1 MKKKHILILSFVLL
15 VNLMSAQIDKGNW
28 MVGGSGFIQNYKVE
42 YTSNNTTQN
51 QSVFALQI
59 SPNIGFFILDK
70 FAVGGLLT
78 FNFNNPSGSNN
89 SSQGY
94 GIAPF
99 TRYYFLQTDKP
110 INFFAQASFEYSE
123 GRTNNTASIKNF
135 SRGYAFK
142 AGPAI
147 YFNSS
152 VALEVTLNYSS
163 SKNSDNIKGTLF
175 GAGVGLQIHLEKK

>member
-1 MKKKHILILSFVLL
+1 MKKKHILILSFVLF

-28 MVGGSGFIQNYKVE
+28 MVGGSGFLQKFE
-42 YTSNNTTQN
+42 SKFQSNNTTQ
-51 QSVFALQI
+51 QLSSTAFQI
-59 SPNIGFFILDK
+59 SPNIGFFVLDK

-78 FNFNNPSGSNN
+78 FNLNNPSGSNN

-99 TRYYFLQTDKP
+99 ARYYFLQTEKP
-110 INFFAQASFEYSE
+110 INLFAQASFEYSE
-123 GRTNNTASIKNF
+123 GKTNTSPSTKNF

-163 SKNSDNIKGTLF
+163 SKNSDNTKGTVF